1 MKSKVEKVVPDVMWA
16 CRLSYTSVQGEE
28 I

>member
-1 MKSKVEKVVPDVMWA
+1 MKSKVEKVVPEVMWA
-16 CRLSYTSVQGEE
+16 CRLSYTSEE